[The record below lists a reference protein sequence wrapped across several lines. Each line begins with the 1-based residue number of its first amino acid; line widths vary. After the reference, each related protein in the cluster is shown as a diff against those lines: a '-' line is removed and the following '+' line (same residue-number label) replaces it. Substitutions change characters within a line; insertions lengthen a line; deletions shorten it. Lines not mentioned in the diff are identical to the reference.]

1 MYTYARRDP
10 TVGLLLEILLG
21 WVGFL
26 GIGNI
31 YAGNVG
37 TGIFL
42 LIAWWI
48 VVGGN
53 GLAHILTGGW
63 ICCFGVPFHLL
74 VPVVSGLFLYGRMRA
89 R

>member
-1 MYTYARRDP
+1 MHTYSRRDP

-21 WVGFL
+21 WFGFL

-42 LIAWWI
+42 LVAWWI
-48 VVGGN
+48 VIGGN
-53 GLAHILTGGW
+53 VGLHLFTAGAV
-63 ICCFGVPFHLL
+63 CCFGVPFHLL
-74 VPVVSGLFLYGRMRA
+74 VPVISGLLLYGRMRV
-89 R
+89 